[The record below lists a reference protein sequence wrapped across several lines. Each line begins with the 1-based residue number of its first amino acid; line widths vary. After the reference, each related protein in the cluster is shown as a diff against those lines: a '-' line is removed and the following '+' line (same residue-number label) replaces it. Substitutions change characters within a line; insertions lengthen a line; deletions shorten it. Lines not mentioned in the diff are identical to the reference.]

1 MQTNPQCWKVCMHV
15 GCLGLTRA
23 IVVQVRGV
31 DAIKAFSANLMH
43 PYKAAPK
50 GNRVAEL
57 EAEVA
62 QLRARCAQLE
72 AQTSAKQ

>member
-1 MQTNPQCWKVCMHV
+1 M
-15 GCLGLTRA
+15 
-23 IVVQVRGV
+23 QVRGV

-43 PYKAAPK
+43 PYKAALK